1 MESAFRS
8 FLTCLLL
15 AFLVL
20 TLSVGAFAQVS
31 KGSIS
36 GTVVDPTGA
45 IVPGAGVKATNAET
59 NQAPPRLA
67 TVPDCSSCLC
77 CRSVPIGGDHKSGL
91 PQSFPGRDWC
101 HPWRRYRTGKHQI
114 EVGSISETVEVTTAT
129 PLIETTQS
137 QITNTFDTSDVA
149 SIPGL
154 QENEVGLAGR
164 VAAGVS
170 ASRDANRANTNGTG
184 FVVNGLRGRSN
195 DQEIDGQYNNDNSVT
210 GPAIFVGNSEFVNQY
225 QITTNN
231 FGAEYGRNAGSV
243 VNITTKSGSNTWHG
257 RFTERRATPS

>member
-20 TLSVGAFAQVS
+20 TLALELSRSFKARY
-31 KGSIS
+31 

-45 IVPGAGVKATNAET
+45 IVPARSESTNAKRT
-59 NQAPPRLA
+59 RPHHDYDSA
-67 TVPDCSSCLC
+67 DCSSCFAVVG
-77 CRSVPIGGDHKSGL
+77 SIGGDHKSGL
-91 PQSFPGRDWC
+91 PQSFLAGLVS
-101 HPWRRYRTGKHQI
+101 PWRRYRTGKHQI
-114 EVGSISETVEVTTAT
+114 GGWIHLRTVESLRT

-149 SIPGL
+149 SIPGSRRTK
-154 QENEVGLAGR
+154 VGLAGVLLR
-164 VAAGVS
+164 RERQPRRQ
-170 ASRDANRANTNGTG
+170 SREHERYGL
-184 FVVNGLRGRSN
+184 VVNGLRGRSN

-225 QITTNN
+225 QITTTTLARST
-231 FGAEYGRNAGSV
+231 GATLVPWS
-243 VNITTKSGSNTWHG
+243 T
-257 RFTERRATPS
+257 